1 MAYASRSGR
10 ARTSPGNPAAF
21 AVCDRCSRWYNHK
34 NLRWQYQYRGPV
46 VQNIRLL
53 VCADCYDALNYQSK
67 AIILP
72 ADPLPVV
79 NARIEYFQQYE
90 TDQRV
95 TAAPPVIDPETGIP
109 IPQGQP
115 LVTPS
120 GDSLITQPTGAP
132 NEIELAAVQTT
143 YKKVAYGPT
152 LSVITALGDG
162 NYTVTVNCS
171 AAHGLGV
178 NSQIVSAGLTSPTAN
193 GDFNVSAVPSAM
205 DFSYTTQKPDP
216 SGVLWSTGS
225 AIWTANVGLPY
236 GMTQFPQTGM

>member
-1 MAYASRSGR
+1 MAYASRLGR
-10 ARTSPGNPAAF
+10 ARVSVSRPSAA
-21 AVCDRCSRWYNHK
+21 AVCDRCGFTFNHK
-34 NLRWQYQYRGPV
+34 DLHWQHAWRGPV

-53 VCADCYDALNYQSK
+53 VCSRCLDKPQEQGR
-67 AIILP
+67 AIVLP
-72 ADPLPVV
+72 ADPLPVIQ
-79 NARIEYFQQYE
+79 ARPERYQQYE

-95 TAAPPVIDPETGIP
+95 TAAPSVTDPTTGIP

-115 LVTPS
+115 LVSTG
-120 GDSLITQPTGAP
+120 GDNLITQPTGVP

-178 NSQIVSAGLTSPTAN
+178 NSQIVAAGLTAPAAN
-193 GDFNVSAVPSAM
+193 GDYSVSAVPSAM
-205 DFSYTTQKPDP
+205 VFAYTTQKPVP
-216 SGVLWSTGS
+216 NGVLWSTGS

-236 GMTQFPQTGM
+236 GMTQFPQTGI